1 MVSEGSASVLL
12 QAVWG
17 VGELIFLRTVWDVFV
32 ELMPNAVVSSM
43 VKKILHGLL
52 GGRFTKSGQRLG
64 KNFAGKC

>member
-17 VGELIFLRTVWDVFV
+17 VGELMAISL
-32 ELMPNAVVSSM
+32 VSPM